1 MRKSPSR
8 ARGYAR
14 LVEEQVCAR
23 RARDGRQVR
32 GRARASRAGASPI
45 TPRSSRLQA
54 ADDADAWAHER
65 VPQPPPPVPAKEIAL
80 AVGLLAAGTTFLAL
94 SGLIAQG
101 RLPGAAPGAG
111 WGLLVLGLLAAL
123 PGFYVTRI
131 AYHAARGRPGFSF
144 GDIPRG

>member
-1 MRKSPSR
+1 M
-8 ARGYAR
+8 GG
-14 LVEEQVCAR
+14 L
-23 RARDGRQVR
+23 GLNLT
-32 GRARASRAGASPI
+32 GAD
-45 TPRSSRLQA
+45 RVLLF
-54 ADDADAWAHER
+54 DADWNPATDAQARERAWR
-65 VPQPPPPVPAKEIAL
+65 LGQTRPV
-80 AVGLLAAGTTFLAL
+80 AVYRLLAAGTTFLAL